1 MALAINT
8 IRLDTVQL
16 RLALL
21 PPDGTRLP
29 VTEILS
35 VDIGGAAIGATTI
48 AVVPTTV
55 ALQEGQPITWNRAIS
70 TSEKV
75 VLAADAPI
83 SSTSLLIKAP
93 LVNALVASDTAEVI
107 PTFLIEGGKDTT
119 LQVGESDVSIRDYES
134 GIWEDSAI
142 VSKNATIN
150 FSGHIHDKSPGY
162 TNIVIPAAI
171 PTTNFIPEV
180 WAEFLLPDG
189 RETKGPAQIRN
200 YQEQSPID
208 NILQASFD
216 VQFVGPIIRT
226 MPIPV

>member
-1 MALAINT
+1 MALAINV
-8 IRLDTVQL
+8 IRLDTTQL

-21 PPDGTRLP
+21 PPDGRRIPT
-29 VTEILS
+29 TESLS

-48 AVVPTTV
+48 AVAPTTV
-55 ALQEGQPITWNRAIS
+55 ALQEGQPITWNS
-70 TSEKV
+70 TSERV
-75 VLAADAPI
+75 ILAADAPV
-83 SSTSLLIKAP
+83 SSTSLTIKSP
-93 LVNALVASDTAEVI
+93 LVNDLAATDTTTVI
-107 PTFLIEGGKDTT
+107 PTFLIEGGSDTT
-119 LQVGESDVSIRDYES
+119 LQVGENDVSIRDYES

-150 FSGHIHDKSPGY
+150 FSGYVHDKSPGY

-171 PTTNFIPEV
+171 PTTNFIPEI

-189 RETKGPAQIRN
+189 RETKGAAQIRN

-226 MPIPV
+226 MPTPV